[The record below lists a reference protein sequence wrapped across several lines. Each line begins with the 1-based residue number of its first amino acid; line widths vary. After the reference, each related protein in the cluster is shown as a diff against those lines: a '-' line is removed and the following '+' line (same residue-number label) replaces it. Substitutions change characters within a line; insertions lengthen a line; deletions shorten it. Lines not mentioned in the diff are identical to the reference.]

1 MYGRAGDLLKL
12 NRDRNNPELSMFQ
25 RKQADEAHAKI
36 VRQLKNKPLMRMRLR
51 LINATRAGDL
61 EEAAKIQIGMRALMK
76 EDQGD
81 RTMKI
86 LCVHSALNE
95 NQNTRSAVDMWR
107 IYRPMRELA
116 KHVDWQI
123 DHQSTFIKG
132 IEKYKNAK
140 EFTEDE
146 MQKAFETICQYDIV
160 FSSYHADPTAYSLLK
175 VAADKAGC
183 SSSWTLMMIC
193 SL

>member
-76 EDQGD
+76 EDQ
-81 RTMKI
+81 
-86 LCVHSALNE
+86 
-95 NQNTRSAVDMWR
+95 
-107 IYRPMRELA
+107 
-116 KHVDWQI
+116 
-123 DHQSTFIKG
+123 
-132 IEKYKNAK
+132 
-140 EFTEDE
+140 
-146 MQKAFETICQYDIV
+146 ETGQ
-160 FSSYHADPTAYSLLK
+160 
-175 VAADKAGC
+175 
-183 SSSWTLMMIC
+183 
-193 SL
+193 